1 MMNRDDR
8 SVSTAAGIL
17 ADRPAQAKNLQ
28 LGDFASRTLVIIPAH
43 DEEECIAGVV
53 QRLRE
58 HGFTRIR
65 VVDNAS
71 TDRTGERAAEAGA
84 EVLSHSRAGYGLAC
98 WLGGERVPPDVEWLL
113 YCNADASDDLEALD
127 RFAEFAPG
135 YDLILG
141 CRTRPEDQQTM
152 TRPQRFGNWLA
163 PFLIRLLWRH
173 RFHDLGPQR
182 AIRLAAYRKIAMRD
196 RGFGWTVEMQ
206 VRAVEAGLRIAEIPV
221 RSFPR
226 PAGKSKISGT
236 LRGSILAGSIILRTI
251 GFLALRRIWTSL
263 FSRPIFGE
271 AARNPSATGIIGPTQ
286 RSIEK

>member
-1 MMNRDDR
+1 MLNRDCR
-8 SVSTAAGIL
+8 SVSVAAGRP
-17 ADRPAQAKNLQ
+17 ADRPAQPKPPR

-43 DEEECIAGVV
+43 NEEECVAGVV
-53 QRLRE
+53 RRLRKR
-58 HGFTRIR
+58 GFTRVR
-65 VVDNAS
+65 VVNNAS
-71 TDRTGERAAEAGA
+71 TDRTGERAMEAGA
-84 EVLSHSRAGYGLAC
+84 EVLSHPRAGYGLAC
-98 WLGGERVPPDVEWLL
+98 WLGGEWVQPEVEWLL

-127 RFAEFAPG
+127 RFAELAPG
-135 YDLILG
+135 HDLILG
-141 CRTRPEDQQTM
+141 CRTRPEDRQAM

-163 PFLIRLLWRH
+163 PFLIRLFWRH

-182 AIRLAAYRKIAMRD
+182 AIRLEAYRRIAMRD

-206 VRAVEAGLRIAEIPV
+206 VRAVEEGLRIAEIPV

-236 LRGSILAGSIILRTI
+236 LRGCILAGSIILRTI

-271 AARNPSATGIIGPTQ
+271 GQNHPRPIGIAASTRP
-286 RSIEK
+286 SIEK